1 MNIFSL
7 RTATWLS
14 VTVVAAGLVATAGCS
29 STSSSST
36 STSSTSGSSSASA
49 SAGASSHA
57 LTVKQIVLAATLKH
71 SYQPNG
77 KGAAKT
83 ESLTQPDDI
92 VTLGGNL
99 YVGFQNG
106 VGSQGE
112 VSSSGNL
119 DSTLAEFTPS
129 GSVVKQWDVTGKI
142 DGMGA
147 DSATGQVI
155 VTVNEDSKSSL
166 YTVSGGTVTHYA
178 YTPSL
183 PHLGGTDAV
192 AVDQGKIL
200 ISASA
205 PGTSGKAPASAPAVF
220 AVTLNAG
227 AKTAAV
233 APFFAD
239 NATATGVN
247 APNAGKKVTLALTD
261 PDSNGIVPT
270 GSPEFAGD
278 FMLNSQGDQE
288 LIFSGASGQNLQVLK
303 ISSPVDD
310 VAWAT
315 SASGTL
321 YTTDSGADTVD
332 AITGSFTPGTAYTAV
347 TPCNANSA
355 PTNCPAPG
363 YPANSLGTINLKTG
377 AIGKVTVIGPVAPKG
392 LIFVP

>member
-1 MNIFSL
+1 M
-7 RTATWLS
+7 AT
-14 VTVVAAGLVATAGCS
+14 
-29 STSSSST
+29 
-36 STSSTSGSSSASA
+36 
-49 SAGASSHA
+49 
-57 LTVKQIVLAATLKH
+57 TLKH
-71 SYQPNG
+71 SYQADG
-77 KGAAKT
+77 KGAART

-92 VTLGGNL
+92 VPLGGHL

-112 VSSSGNL
+112 ASASGNL
-119 DSTLAEFTPS
+119 DSTLVEFTPA

-147 DSATGQVI
+147 DTSTGQVI
-155 VTVNEDSKSSL
+155 VTVNEDSESSL
-166 YTVSGGTVTHYA
+166 YTVSGGTVTHYT
-178 YTPSL
+178 YSPSSL

-192 AVDQGKIL
+192 ATYKGKIL

-233 APFFAD
+233 VPFFAD
-239 NATATGVN
+239 NATAAGVN
-247 APNAGKKVTLALTD
+247 APNAGKNVTLALTD
-261 PDSNGIVPT
+261 PDSNGVVPSS
-270 GSPEFAGD
+270 SPEFAGD

-303 ISSPVDD
+303 ISDPVNDT
-310 VAWAT
+310 AWAT
-315 SASGTL
+315 SASGSL
-321 YTTDSGADTVD
+321 YTTDSTADAVD

-347 TPCNANSA
+347 TPCNANNA
-355 PTNCPAPG
+355 PTTCPGPG
-363 YPANSLGTINLKTG
+363 FLANSLGTINLKTG
-377 AIGKVTVIGPVAPKG
+377 TVGKVAIDGAVTPKG